1 LFIRLRPERYIDYL
15 EKSELISYLQVEL
28 TATPHL
34 FTKTYM
40 EVLHRL
46 NFVDYGTIRKLIA
59 FVSILFF
66 TQYLLGMGINLFAAI
81 PQQTAFNFFGYAG
94 GVEVLAHIV
103 TGALILVVALA
114 ILSSSIKLNNAVLST
129 LSLLALALIV
139 GAIGDGTF
147 FMLLGQ
153 QNTYS
158 MAMAIGFVSAFI
170 VYFFEVMEVERPQTA
185 ENFERVDI
193 T

>member
-1 LFIRLRPERYIDYL
+1 
-15 EKSELISYLQVEL
+15 
-28 TATPHL
+28 
-34 FTKTYM
+34 M

-59 FVSILFF
+59 IAGILLL
-66 TQYLLGMGINLFAAI
+66 TQYLLGMAINLFGAI

-114 ILSSSIKLNNAVLST
+114 ILASSIKLNNAILST

-139 GAIGDGTF
+139 GVIGDGTL

-158 MAMAIGFVSAFI
+158 MAMAIGFVSAFV
-170 VYFFEVMEVERPQTA
+170 VYFFEVMEVGRSQTA
-185 ENFERVDI
+185 ESYEHVDI

>member
-1 LFIRLRPERYIDYL
+1 
-15 EKSELISYLQVEL
+15 
-28 TATPHL
+28 
-34 FTKTYM
+34 
-40 EVLHRL
+40 
-46 NFVDYGTIRKLIA
+46 VDYGTIRKLIA
-59 FVSILFF
+59 FVSILLF
-66 TQYLLGMGINLFAAI
+66 TQYLLGMGINLFATI
-81 PQQTAFNFFGYAG
+81 PQQTAFNFFEYAG

-114 ILSSSIKLNNAVLST
+114 ILASSIKLNNAVLST

-139 GAIGDGTF
+139 GAVGDGTLF
-147 FMLLGQ
+147 TLLGQ

-170 VYFFEVMEVERPQTA
+170 VYFFEVMEVGRPQTA
-185 ENFERVDI
+185 ENYERVDI